1 MLSVGDSGT
10 GRGFCKRVFPGGNTA
25 YGFYSFYEY
34 IAGPEATRILILKG
48 GPGVG
53 KSTFMRRIAEALLE
67 RGYDVEL
74 HQCSSDHDSLDGVVI
89 PGAGVALIDGTAP
102 HVLDPRH
109 PGCVDEIL
117 HLGDFWDERG
127 MRSHRERIV
136 ECNRRIGH
144 LFAHAYRFLRA
155 AKEIY
160 DDRAAIHSRALE
172 CGRANRLAVELGER
186 ICGSAPVA
194 EVPGKA
200 RHLFASAISPR
211 GLVHHLET
219 ILGRLPRVV
228 VLQGP
233 PGSGKSTLLQKVA
246 AHVQER
252 GFDVECYHCSLD
264 PARLEHLV
272 VPALGVGVVT
282 SAEPHLYWPP
292 QPEAVVDLG
301 TCLRAGELAS
311 WARVAQ
317 EDRRI
322 YRELLERAISFIAR
336 AKEVHDEMEGY
347 YTPHMDF
354 AAIDELRERT
364 LQRILSYCRE
374 AAGAPSSA

>member
-1 MLSVGDSGT
+1 M

-34 IAGPEATRILILKG
+34 IAGPDATRILIIKG

-53 KSTFMRRIAEALLE
+53 KSTFMRRIAEAMME
-67 RGYDVEL
+67 KGYDVEL
-74 HQCSSDHDSLDGVVI
+74 HQCSSDNDSVDGVVI

-102 HVLDPRH
+102 HILDPRH

-127 MRSHRERIV
+127 MRLHRERIV
-136 ECNRRIGH
+136 ECNRRIGD

-155 AKEIY
+155 AKEVY
-160 DDRAAIHSRALE
+160 DDWGAVHSRALE
-172 CGRANRLAVELGER
+172 YGRANQLAAELGER

-194 EVPGKA
+194 AVPGRA

-219 ILGRLPRVV
+219 IMEQLPRVV

-233 PGSGKSTLLQKVA
+233 PGSGKSTLLHKVA
-246 AHVQER
+246 TYVQER
-252 GFDVECYHCSLD
+252 GFDVECYHCSLN
-264 PARLEHLV
+264 PFRLEHLV

-282 SAEPHLYWPP
+282 SVEPHLYWPP

-301 TCLRAGELAS
+301 ACLRTEEVAS
-311 WARVAQ
+311 WAQVTQ
-317 EDRRI
+317 EDQRL
-322 YRELLERAISFIAR
+322 YWELLERAVNFIAR
-336 AKEVHDEMEGY
+336 AKEVHDEMECY
-347 YTPHMDF
+347 YTPHMNF
-354 AAIDELRERT
+354 TAIDELRERT
-364 LQRILSYCRE
+364 LQRILAYCQE
-374 AAGAPSSA
+374 AAVAASGAPSPA